1 MSIVCSKIG
10 AVVMVLYI
18 LAEDL
23 TTAHKDDKIWA
34 SEVIA
39 AMSGPDG
46 FRNLIQFGVD
56 SDYAVT
62 THILVRCQDRSEA
75 DVALTAS
82 EVVGNL
88 EMQEALFWEGRIFDS
103 SANDTYTNRLLVS
116 LRDMWAR
123 AFGGQPVHER
133 LRQLN
138 WPDDFMAALAPIRVY
153 AQELYLTSKEFFHL
167 NFPDHSWR
175 CKFAAFAQGR
185 ARLPEP
191 LQLQYIGELAAKEGV
206 DAAQAQHQFLRLSP
220 SFKRMHAESGDN
232 RRMCERVVESL
243 RTRTG
248 YFRKDFADIIE
259 IMLTYIGIL
268 DGTSDVE
275 RLFAKVELLEMK
287 RRIHHFDCV
296 TMKDALQVLLEIPMQ
311 LGALVSVSH
320 HAIPSSVVLN
330 NARELQVLWRPG
342 KIILKA
348 QRKYA
353 TFFGKRKLVSRSL
366 APQSTQQR
374 AISLAS
380 VKVRVQPTA
389 VVRKT
394 VLKVTRRRRKE
405 EWLDSVKSLVSDMR
419 KAPKVAVVPDS
430 SAFLSS
436 QRLLVRARLAKDH
449 VHFLRE
455 EASNGLSS
463 APKPFNMPRERQTL
477 VAVKQKLKKCLLN
490 KKVQLCRS
498 TKPSLFVFVTQ
509 KAMKKHPNTFKAL
522 QRRVL
527 TNQVSILSDAKAF
540 IEKARSMPDATRWY
554 GVNAQYKLAMQKFSG
569 AGHDLNAKCFA
580 TMSTCGA
587 FLQSK

>member
-1 MSIVCSKIG
+1 
-10 AVVMVLYI
+10 VMVLYI
-18 LAEDL
+18 LAEDM
-23 TTAHKDDKIWA
+23 TASHKDDRIWA

-39 AMSGPDG
+39 AMTGPDG

-62 THILVRCQDRSEA
+62 THILVRCQDKSEA

-103 SANDTYTNRLLVS
+103 TANDTYTNRLIVS

-167 NFPDHSWR
+167 NFPDHGWR
-175 CKFAAFAQGR
+175 CKFGAFAQGR

-191 LQLQYIGELAAKEGV
+191 LQLQYIGELASKEGV
-206 DAAQAQHQFLRLSP
+206 DVAQAQHQFLRLSP

-232 RRMCERVVESL
+232 RTMCERVVESL
-243 RTRTG
+243 RTPRG

-259 IMLTYIGIL
+259 ILLTYIGIL

-287 RRIHHFDCV
+287 RRINHFDCL
-296 TMKDALQVLLEIPMQ
+296 TMKDALQVLLEIPRQ

-320 HAIPSSVVLN
+320 HSIPSSVVQN

-342 KIILKA
+342 KVILKA
-348 QRKYA
+348 QMKYA
-353 TFFGKRKLVSRSL
+353 SFFGKRKLLSRSL
-366 APQSTQQR
+366 TTQSIQQR
-374 AISLAS
+374 AKSLAS
-380 VKVRVQPTA
+380 VKPRLQTTT

-394 VLKVTRRRRKE
+394 TLKVTRRRRKQD
-405 EWLDSVKSLVSDMR
+405 WLDSVKSLVVDMK
-419 KAPKVAVVPDS
+419 KAPKVVVVPDS

-436 QRLLVRARLAKDH
+436 QRLLVKKRLAKD
-449 VHFLRE
+449 LGDCLLE
-455 EASNGLSS
+455 EASTGLSR
-463 APKPFNMPRERQTL
+463 APKAFNMPRERKTL
-477 VAVKQKLKKCLLN
+477 VAVKQKIKQHLLKKKEVLR
-490 KKVQLCRS
+490 KS
-498 TKPSLFVFVTQ
+498 IKPFLFAFVTQ
-509 KAMKKHPNTFKAL
+509 KAMKKHPKSFKAL
-522 QRRVL
+522 QRRVKA
-527 TNQVSILSDAKAF
+527 NQLCIIADAMTF
-540 IEKARSMPDATRWY
+540 IEKASSMPHVTRWY
-554 GVNAQYKLAMQKFSG
+554 GCIAEVKEAKLKFCH
-569 AGHDLNAKCFA
+569 AGHDLKAECFA
-580 TMSTCGA
+580 TLSTYRA
-587 FLQSK
+587 LLQ